1 MRLFLLSL
9 LSLVT
14 TVGLADLGAP
24 DLSPEEAEEL
34 GILVTVNTVDNST
47 ESTIG
52 FSLDTSQ
59 FETCQ
64 IASVYL
70 ALINTV
76 GALDF
81 GAEIAPR
88 NRIYNFQLTPKYLDQ
103 TTVGIGCSSGST
115 SYIDK
120 SYILYIGKY
129 VQIPY

>member
-70 ALINTV
+70 ALINPI
-76 GALDF
+76 
-81 GAEIAPR
+81 IA
-88 NRIYNFQLTPKYLDQ
+88 
-103 TTVGIGCSSGST
+103 
-115 SYIDK
+115 
-120 SYILYIGKY
+120 
-129 VQIPY
+129 